1 MSDKNS
7 SKISFNSSPE
17 RFNINLINPMLM
29 SGSEMR
35 VSTPFGPQLEAK
47 IFPPENYDVTISKS
61 PSSRFFPCSS
71 LAQKTALAIAPI
83 PSTSAGK

>member
-1 MSDKNS
+1 
-7 SKISFNSSPE
+7 
-17 RFNINLINPMLM
+17 
-29 SGSEMR
+29 MR

-47 IFPPENYDVTISKS
+47 ILPPVNSEVTISKS

-71 LAQKTALAIAPI
+71 EAQNTAEAIAPI